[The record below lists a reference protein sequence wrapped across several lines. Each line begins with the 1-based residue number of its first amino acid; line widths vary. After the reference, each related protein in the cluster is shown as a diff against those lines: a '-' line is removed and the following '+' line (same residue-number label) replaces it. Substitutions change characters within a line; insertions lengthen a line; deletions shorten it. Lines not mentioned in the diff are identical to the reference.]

1 MCLDVID
8 IFPDPRKDTMVIHR
22 VCKMLF
28 CTVSSRVQYTINCTL
43 SHKQTELGKFSEK
56 IFATKLPLLEERE
69 KIKSELKKN
78 T

>member
-1 MCLDVID
+1 
-8 IFPDPRKDTMVIHR
+8 
-22 VCKMLF
+22 MLF

-69 KIKSELKKN
+69 KRKTELKKN
-78 T
+78 TEMKGGGGVPRNIQEPPTS